1 MSTRSRSTASRTA
14 PTASCATAWP
24 RCSTS
29 RAIPSRSS
37 SGRRSTRRWR
47 SSPTAARTW
56 PTSSRELF
64 SRWPDVL
71 TLVVFIVVAALVF
84 DFINGFHDAANSIA
98 TVVSTRVLTPLQA
111 VVWAAFFNFVAA
123 FGFGVQVATTVGK
136 GVVVPAVVDQW
147 VILAGLAGAI
157 AWDLITWYWG
167 LPTSSSH
174 ALIGGFAGAAVMK
187 AGFGSLVAAG
197 LIKIGVFMILAPL
210 IGLGVGFALMVL
222 TINVFKNETP
232 GRVDKIFR
240 RGQLRSAAAYSLGHG
255 TNDAQKTMGIIAVL
269 LFSTGHLGREFYVPF
284 WVVLAAHAAMGL
296 GTMAGGWRIVKTMGM
311 RITKFRPVGGFRAEA
326 AGALTRIGTAVGG
339 IPVST
344 TQTISGSIM
353 GVGAIQ
359 RFSAVRWGVAG
370 RIITAWL
377 LTIPASALIAAG
389 TWLLLRLVGPA

>member
-1 MSTRSRSTASRTA
+1 M
-14 PTASCATAWP
+14 
-24 RCSTS
+24 
-29 RAIPSRSS
+29 
-37 SGRRSTRRWR
+37 
-47 SSPTAARTW
+47 
-56 PTSSRELF
+56 
-64 SRWPDVL
+64 L
-71 TLVVFIVVAALVF
+71 TLVAFIVVVALVF

-136 GVVVPAVVDQW
+136 GVVAAAVVDQW

-174 ALIGGFAGAAVMK
+174 ALIGGFAGAAVVK

-210 IGLGVGFALMVL
+210 IGLAVGFALMVL

-240 RGQLRSAAAYSLGHG
+240 RGQLLSAAAYSLGHG

-269 LFSTGHLGREFYVPF
+269 LFSTGHLGPEFYVPF
-284 WVVLAAHAAMGL
+284 WVILAAHAAMGL

-311 RITKFRPVGGFRAEA
+311 RITKLRPVGGFCAEA
-326 AGALTRIGTAVGG
+326 AGALTLIGTAVGG